1 MRKNILSLFAMI
13 FILSAFSYNAYAA
26 TSDALAENGILHSS
40 IEKEGSK
47 YEAPFNQPEGEI
59 DTTNGSVNT
68 KVTDLSLP
76 GKNGLDLNIYR
87 FHNSYDSGVN
97 FEFRESNRKHPAYLG
112 VPYTYTYNGVT
123 NTIYIGYE
131 REEDIQETIT
141 ANTESIIEPRYDDNN
156 VRYRRYEEVR
166 SGKNLKLTWDKT
178 TAPKT
183 LWLSKWRQFAYS
195 GSNGSFSIG
204 NAWYITIPYI
214 KSRDCVSNNN
224 SGKIFTREYMELA
237 TDDGLKQT
245 LTYSYDYD
253 PDADDGE
260 LYSLREIHV
269 MNDNSRYTA
278 EYTGD
283 SITDDRGFTYNLTIK
298 DLDGKT
304 FYFYSQNFFS
314 GTDAEIKAVG
324 DRFGNVIL
332 YNKTTD
338 GWRITDTYGRIVEI
352 SKNGIVVNAGGKIK
366 RIDYSFETIIDR
378 ETNPYDYYKTFNTY
392 KFIVKEYT
400 GENRSGEVKK
410 TEYCMKKK
418 TMGMSDNYYE
428 AAILLIPHITE
439 IKYPTNAQKQ
449 YTYEDKPTMFQ
460 YVEGSQLL
468 STLYSYK
475 SYCDYLLYRVTGEK
489 SYENGELKADMSFMY
504 NGNWYPAK
512 DPVIKTYKTFVT
524 TQTLENGHKSVNS
537 KEYDSLGRLLTDKTE
552 YKGEKSV
559 ILNTVT
565 KEYSYGNGVG
575 EPDSMSKKAIVNARR
590 APVTNTLTYYG
601 VDVVSAVDTDY
612 ERDTGKPTLYKN
624 GESAETYTYD
634 NSYGLLL
641 TKVTKRLSGGDIKEQ
656 NTLTMNNKAIG
667 YSRIYENNVLKD
679 TISYTYN
686 PDGTKS
692 SEKIQSMGGTGGIVT
707 TNYTYTYNTD
717 CSYTITSTTSGS
729 KNADGVAESI
739 TTSVSIDSFG
749 RKTAE
754 TDGNGNTTRYEYD
767 MLGQVTKQINPD
779 RTEQSIAYDISNN
792 KLSVT
797 DENGNLTTRSFTP
810 MGKLK
815 KIYLDNDVSK
825 TIAEYTYDKL
835 DRPTSEISYMEI
847 GGTAVKREYTYDD
860 LGRVITKTD
869 KENDTVLDT
878 ETSSYSYS
886 FNNSVTVCPSNSIKN
901 VTVTG
906 YKKAFVIFTD
916 MSKSASYA
924 DGELKVYLDNKE
936 IKSGKFRNNKKLT
949 AVFNLTGGTELKF
962 SALHGAYSA
971 KVILL
976 PDDSEQE
983 LVNAATSIVTKSYV
997 GDADF
1002 VKPTTVT
1009 ETDGYGNV
1017 ISESFYKG
1025 AVSDTNLLN
1034 KNMYWYDLQN
1044 NVIKTR
1050 GGRTYMENLGEYT
1063 TMTEYDYLNKPI
1075 KSYRADG
1082 TYTTAEYD
1090 KQGNITSSTD
1100 YMGNKTIYTY
1110 DGLGREVKRTVPFED
1125 NTDTK
1130 SLTYY
1135 DKNGNVV
1142 MTKQQNNKPGEA
1154 ESYTIT
1160 ENEYDC
1166 RNRLITVKVNDG
1178 TRNIYTQYAYDSVG
1192 NITKCV
1198 TGQTEKL
1205 TDLNTALPEGASV
1218 VSYEY
1223 DRFGNVTKT
1232 TDALGKS
1239 ETSTYNLAGL
1249 PETKTDRNG
1258 NTAYYTYNAYG
1269 SVKRLYDSADTMYC
1283 MWNYSANNLLLSC
1296 GDREEFSISPIFY
1309 AYDEMGNVVRE
1320 RNGSNKQVK
1329 TYTYDADGN
1338 RKTYTLTQNGAVTQ
1352 NATYTYDN
1360 INRLI
1365 NVSYNNG
1372 ISASYTYDANDRL
1385 IKEITPDNT
1394 AEYSYNKA
1402 GLLTALGN
1410 SSGADYSYSYRLD
1423 GNRTEKTDSL
1433 NGDTA
1438 YTYDGLGQLKSE
1450 TQTKDGINT
1459 STSYEYDSRGNRIN
1473 MTNGGII
1480 SSYTYDANNRLLHT
1494 TVADNGSQTDT
1505 SYTYDDNGNLICKQ
1519 SGNPTNAEGAS
1530 AELELSVIG
1539 SGAAEN
1545 TDGAMSVSYSYDGL
1559 NRLKTVQTETG
1570 LNVSYA
1576 YDVQGRRIKKTVNG
1590 EVTLHVWDGS
1600 NIVSDADENRNA
1612 KSSYYRGIKLIAG
1625 RSGTSTAQY
1634 YVYDGHGNV
1643 TGYAGE
1649 NYSYDAF
1656 GNLQTDNE
1664 NINPFLY
1671 CGEYTDAET
1680 GMIYLRN
1687 RYYDPTTGRF
1697 ITEDIAHDGLNWYVY
1712 CRNNPI
1718 MLIDPNGLKSYV
1730 FYGSDQIKNKEPI
1743 EKALY
1748 EINPDSPV
1756 QSFYISSPEDFYNAW
1771 NSMGFEDGKEVDIDT
1786 VVINIHG
1793 TINNNVGSMVPNLG
1807 TLSQK
1812 PIDMSKLDAKSMD
1825 VLTLLSCNTGLIDS
1839 NNVAKQFLKGNRI
1852 NYLIAPDGFVSEKRG
1867 IGLYNSA
1874 INADKS
1880 YPNYKNR
1887 LGNGFCLYRKY
1898 AENIMLDLSL
1908 IPDNIDTSLQ
1918 NLIGTAK
1925 YTAFKNTFLYNIIGQ
1940 NYPNVTAD
1948 DIKKALLKNPNN
1960 KGAFI
1965 KDINKLR

>member
-1 MRKNILSLFAMI
+1 MRKNILSLFAII

-26 TSDALAENGILHSS
+26 TSDALAESGILHSS

-47 YEAPFNQPEGEI
+47 YEAPFNQPEGEV

-214 KSRDCVSNNN
+214 KSRDCVSSNN

-283 SITDDRGFTYNLTIK
+283 SITDSRGFTYNLMIK

-366 RIDYSFETIIDR
+366 CIDYSFETIIDR

-489 SYENGELKADMSFMY
+489 SYENGELKADMSFTY
-504 NGNWYPAK
+504 NGNWYPTK

-601 VDVVSAVDTDY
+601 VNVVSAVDTDY

-949 AVFNLTGGTELKF
+949 AVFDLTGGTKLEF

-1269 SVKRLYDSADTMYC
+1269 SVKELQTTKGDDVLNQYT
-1283 MWNYSANNLLLSC
+1283 ANNLLKVC
-1296 GDREEFSISPIFY
+1296 IDWNEMDKTHAFY
-1309 AYDEMGNVVRE
+1309 SYDAMGNMIKESVSSATE
-1320 RNGSNKQVK
+1320 VK

-1360 INRLI
+1360 INRLT

-1494 TVADNGSQTDT
+1494 TVTDNGSQTDT
-1505 SYTYDDNGNLICKQ
+1505 SYTYDDSGNLTCKQ

-1530 AELELSVIG
+1530 AEHELSAIG

-1649 NYSYDAF
+1649 NYSCDAF

-1697 ITEDIAHDGLNWYVY
+1697 VTEDIAHDGLNWYVY

-1718 MLIDPNGLKSYV
+1718 MLIDSSGFMPSLEDAAEMASRSYNTYNMSKDGLESRKLGEGWRLIDEWRGSEGLVVHIYVRGDGEYSSYNGSKEYAFVNKGSSTLNDWTNNIQQPFGYSTDMTESIESAKAFANGDWGNYEITFIGHSKGGAEAAANAVATNRNAILFNPAAAALNKYGLNANNYFASMNV
-1730 FYGSDQIKNKEPI
+1730 FVVKGEPLNALNSLLGAKVIDNYETLPFYSWNPIKNH
-1743 EKALY
+1743 
-1748 EINPDSPV
+1748 
-1756 QSFYISSPEDFYNAW
+1756 
-1771 NSMGFEDGKEVDIDT
+1771 SMEAVKNGV
-1786 VVINIHG
+1786 
-1793 TINNNVGSMVPNLG
+1793 
-1807 TLSQK
+1807 
-1812 PIDMSKLDAKSMD
+1812 
-1825 VLTLLSCNTGLIDS
+1825 
-1839 NNVAKQFLKGNRI
+1839 KGR
-1852 NYLIAPDGFVSEKRG
+1852 
-1867 IGLYNSA
+1867 
-1874 INADKS
+1874 
-1880 YPNYKNR
+1880 
-1887 LGNGFCLYRKY
+1887 
-1898 AENIMLDLSL
+1898 
-1908 IPDNIDTSLQ
+1908 
-1918 NLIGTAK
+1918 
-1925 YTAFKNTFLYNIIGQ
+1925 
-1940 NYPNVTAD
+1940 
-1948 DIKKALLKNPNN
+1948 
-1960 KGAFI
+1960 
-1965 KDINKLR
+1965 